1 MTTGPMSR
9 FSTTGE
15 FRRLREADNL
25 EDTLPNLRLE
35 DTDAQQA
42 PGAAPVKS
50 RRGGHGVN
58 PYDTFPQVGKSG
70 LHDRNAELRKL
81 SAWIRQRRMAEELKA
96 RRDKGEEED

>member
-1 MTTGPMSR
+1 MSR

-15 FRRLREADNL
+15 FQRLREAENL

-35 DTDAQQA
+35 DTDAQLVRGVPPSKSH
-42 PGAAPVKS
+42 PGSAQGA
-50 RRGGHGVN
+50 N

-81 SAWIRQRRMAEELKA
+81 SAWIRQKRAAEELKA
-96 RRDKGEEED
+96 MREKGEDED